1 MWNIFFERSH
11 PQLSIRRQ
19 AQLVGVNRNRLSA
32 PAETPSPEDLEL
44 CRAIDE
50 LHLRLP
56 FYGSRRMAK
65 ALQSK
70 GFVIGRGRT
79 RRLMR
84 PMGLVATYPKPR
96 TSQKAP
102 GHKIYPYLLRS
113 LEVTEPNHVWCADIT
128 YIPMGRGFAYLVAI
142 MDWKSRAVLSWKI
155 SNTLD
160 TDFCVEA
167 LRDARR
173 VAGTW
178 PEIMNT
184 DQGCQFTS
192 QAWTSELLGA
202 GVRISM
208 DGKGRWLDNVFVER
222 LWRSLKYEDIY
233 LHEYLDLV
241 HLEGGVT
248 WWMNFYNHERGHQS
262 LDYKTPWAVWQG
274 GSSLLAA

>member
-1 MWNIFFERSH
+1 M
-11 PQLSIRRQ
+11 
-19 AQLVGVNRNRLSA
+19 
-32 PAETPSPEDLEL
+32 EDT
-44 CRAIDE
+44 IV
-50 LHLRLP
+50 
-56 FYGSRRMAK
+56 
-65 ALQSK
+65 AL
-70 GFVIGRGRT
+70 
-79 RRLMR
+79 
-84 PMGLVATYPKPR
+84 
-96 TSQKAP
+96 
-102 GHKIYPYLLRS
+102 
-113 LEVTEPNHVWCADIT
+113 
-128 YIPMGRGFAYLVAI
+128 AYLVAI